1 MSEKE
6 RLYIWLLQYG
16 FAKDCEFEYRL
27 KDLQR
32 RICLKDV
39 SVDDFVK
46 YIMLIAE
53 IESFNCWRDDIIKIL
68 RD

>member
-1 MSEKE
+1 MTEKE

-16 FAKDCEFEYRL
+16 FAKDCEYERKLKEY
-27 KDLQR
+27 QR

-39 SVDDFVK
+39 TVNDLVK

-53 IESFNCWRDDIIKIL
+53 IESFNQWRDDIINIVK
-68 RD
+68 D